1 MKKLSFFLISLI
13 TISNITLFSQ
23 SLIFSGNDLPSTYF
37 GKEVTFNQ
45 TLHVCGRS
53 YNKLY
58 LSYKRQRLPYEEAP
72 ANTQAYTNAENAFA
86 TAFITAYCPYIYVDT
101 IRLGATLT
109 NVSATINDE
118 RNISLGYNV
127 KFGNNTR
134 PTSRPNVG
142 DARLIICASNVE
154 NYFPQWEGTNG
165 ASSNEEY
172 QRQHTKMIKAFRN
185 IDADIYCLAEI
196 QDGTIALQAIT
207 HTLNAQTA
215 PNRYAYVEDGDNTAD
230 TYSKVGFIYRTD
242 KVKPVLALGHP
253 YNSSSIY
260 YKREYVQAFDEL
272 STNERF
278 ILCMNHFKAKSG
290 VDDNSNE
297 VRMANVTKL
306 VDFITIKM
314 NSNYYQDKDFL
325 ILGDLNCASQEE
337 PITFLSSMGF
347 ENQTARFA
355 PNEYSFGFNDGV
367 EYLDHAFASPSM
379 SSQITGVAPYHIN
392 VDESDAFYYSIG
404 TDESMYRYADHDPII
419 VGLNLKSDVSIKE
432 DQNYKNLNINIF
444 SIDGNIIVE
453 SETAT
458 ELSVFDVLGRT
469 VYRNQHDGNTL
480 INVRP
485 GIYIVRAGNFVKKV
499 VVSE

>member
-1 MKKLSFFLISLI
+1 MRNFTLFLLSLI
-13 TISNITLFSQ
+13 TLSNISLFSQ
-23 SLIFSGNDLPSTYF
+23 TVVFNGNDLPSAYF
-37 GKEVTFNQ
+37 GHNVTFNQ

-58 LSYKRQRLPYEEAP
+58 LSYKRQRLPYEEA
-72 ANTQAYTNAENAFA
+72 AINTQAYTDAENTFA
-86 TAFITAYCPYIYVDT
+86 NAFITAYCPYIYVDT
-101 IRLGATLT
+101 VRLGATLT
-109 NVSATINDE
+109 NVVATINDE

-127 KFGNNTR
+127 KFGNNAR

-215 PNRYAYVEDGDNTAD
+215 PNRYAFVDDGDNTTD
-230 TYSKVGFIYRTD
+230 IYSKVGFIYRTD

-253 YNSSSIY
+253 YNSSSVY
-260 YKREYVQAFDEL
+260 YKREYVQAFEEL

-278 ILCMNHFKAKSG
+278 MISMNHFKAKTGS
-290 VDDNSNE
+290 DDNTNE
-297 VRMANVTKL
+297 IRMANVSKL
-306 VDFITIKM
+306 IDFITTKL

-325 ILGDLNCASQEE
+325 ILGDLNCGTMEE

-347 ENQTARFA
+347 ENQTQRFA
-355 PNEYSFGFNDGV
+355 PNDYSYAFNNGV
-367 EYLDHAFASPSM
+367 EYLDHAFATPSM
-379 SSQITGVAPYHIN
+379 ATQITGVAPYHLN
-392 VDESDAFYYSIG
+392 ADESDVFYFSSG
-404 TDESMYRYADHDPII
+404 TDESMYKYSDHDPII
-419 VGLNLKSDVSIKE
+419 VGLALKNEVSIE
-432 DQNYKNLNINIF
+432 ENHSYNNLNINIF
-444 SIDGNIIVE
+444 SIDGNIFVE
-453 SETAT
+453 SDTAT

-469 VYRNQHDGNTL
+469 VYSNHHDGNTV

-485 GIYIVRAGNFVKKV
+485 GIYIVRAGNVVKKV
-499 VVSE
+499 AVSE